1 MDELHLLVA
10 YERLREEKDITSD
23 AYMIWVWQGHGH
35 DTNDYIDRGYDII
48 IR

>member
-23 AYMIWVWQGHGH
+23 AYMIWVWQGH
-35 DTNDYIDRGYDII
+35 DTNDYIGRGYDII